1 MGTDIVAGL
10 TAVFII
16 LAILITFV
24 SSRLVI
30 GNWRR
35 IVAWRTQD
43 RQTQVKLALWLGTP
57 LLMGTLAIQH
67 IVAMVNYL
75 VVYGIPT
82 ISLVVILTYRPV
94 MLFAMALLLWV
105 ALNMAYGDD
114 PEFADRLWLAVVAFG
129 SVIGAITAVL
139 SFLF

>member
-35 IVAWRTQD
+35 IVAWRIQD